1 MLIFAAAL
9 GCLSW
14 AGESAAQGNPE
25 ACEFRVVQWN
35 AAGLDP
41 KWGNHMQPVKIA
53 NTVIGY
59 IGQIDANVVTLQ
71 EIEPATVTHLLASL
85 PGWTCHAFD
94 VGSDHIAVCVDGP
107 AANFASTP
115 MQNYD
120 GEIPDPPWW
129 GYAQLEY
136 RGMLITSVHTRK
148 AWRHEHVRDLHRDVP
163 TGIIGGDFNFVEP
176 EVAPDID
183 PGDSDLPVWFQTDL
197 DREWTW
203 EGDWADDG
211 NIVQVKIDHV
221 LSVEEPAIVWGSP
234 GAKEGSNHR
243 VLLGEIVYP
252 RVGPEITVTITNG
265 AQPIEV
271 DGGCAA
277 AVDFE
282 ISIHDACCL
291 DPDNLA
297 FSVTAAN
304 PTTNATLGAVSIDG
318 TTVIGPRDVAIKGH
332 VEVSGLTS
340 CPAQVT
346 IEAAA
351 QDCSGNA
358 SDPASSS
365 ASASVLVLDTISPT
379 VVPVQADAACL
390 WPPNHEYVCLDAG
403 QFAPDVSDNCSATTP
418 TWAFTSCSS
427 SQPDDGPGD
436 GHTFDDCILA
446 TDGQGLCARAERAG
460 KDPSGRRYFPSIVA
474 TDACGNVS
482 SETGI
487 GNIVVPH
494 DRKIANACI
503 APPGP

>member
-1 MLIFAAAL
+1 MFAAAL
-9 GCLSW
+9 CSLSW
-14 AGESAAQGNPE
+14 AVESAAQGNPE

-35 AAGLDP
+35 AAGLDAN
-41 KWGNHMQPVKIA
+41 WDNNMQPVKIA

-59 IGQIDANVVTLQ
+59 VNQIDANVVTLQ
-71 EIEPATVTHLLASL
+71 EIELATVTQLLASL

-94 VGSDHIAVCVDGP
+94 VGSDHVGVCVDGP

-115 MQNYD
+115 LQSYD
-120 GEIPDPPWW
+120 GNIPDPPWW

-136 RGMLITSVHTRK
+136 RGTLITSVHTRK

-163 TGIIGGDFNFVEP
+163 TGIIGGDFNFFGP

-211 NIVQVKIDHV
+211 DFVQVKIDHV
-221 LSVEEPAIVWGSP
+221 LSVEEPDVVWGEP

-243 VLLGEIVYP
+243 VLLGEIIYP
-252 RVGPEITVTITNG
+252 RVGPEITVEITNG

-277 AVDFE
+277 TVDFE
-282 ISIHDACCL
+282 IAIRDACCL
-291 DPDNLA
+291 DPDDLA
-297 FSVTAAN
+297 LSVTATN
-304 PTTNATLGAVSIDG
+304 PTANATLGAVSIDG
-318 TTVIGPRDVAIKGH
+318 STVIGLRDVAITGH
-332 VEVSGLTS
+332 VDVSALAS
-340 CPAQVT
+340 CPAKVM

-351 QDCSGNA
+351 QDCAGNA
-358 SDPASSS
+358 SDPTSSS
-365 ASASVLVLDTISPT
+365 ASASVLVVDAVPPT
-379 VVPVQADAACL
+379 VVPVEADVAWL
-390 WPPNHEYVCLDAG
+390 WPPNHEYVCFDAVG
-403 QFAPDVSDNCSATTP
+403 FAPDVSDNCSATAP

-427 SQPDDGPGD
+427 SQPGDGSGD

-446 TDGQGLCARAERAG
+446 TDGQSFCARAERAG
-460 KDPSGRRYFPSIVA
+460 KDEPGGRRYFPSIEA

-487 GNIVVPH
+487 GNIAVPH
-494 DRKIANACI
+494 DKKAANAWI